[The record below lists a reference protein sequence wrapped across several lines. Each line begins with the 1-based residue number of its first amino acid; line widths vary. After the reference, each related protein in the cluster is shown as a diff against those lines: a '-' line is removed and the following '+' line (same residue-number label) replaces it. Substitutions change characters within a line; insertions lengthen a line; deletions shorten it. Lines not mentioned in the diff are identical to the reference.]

1 MFKYFDDL
9 LCEGV
14 RPTKSRDP
22 PNMFALFFSFQA
34 SRYGFKAFEVKMDSE
49 RVEQRNTRPGAG
61 DGIREAE
68 SGTFKKGPV
77 Q

>member
-22 PNMFALFFSFQA
+22 PNLFALFFFHFRQVDMA
-34 SRYGFKAFEVKMDSE
+34 SRCLKMDSE